1 VSEARKLGVWDGI
14 SVVVGIVV
22 GVSLFKVPAAVFGS
36 VTTAWEGLGVW
47 ALGGLLS
54 AVGALCYAELASS
67 NPESGGDYVY
77 LSKAYGR
84 PVGFLFG
91 WAQLA
96 GILTGSIGAMAFVF
110 AEYAEVFGIGIGR
123 AALAVA
129 VVVALTI
136 PNLLGV
142 DLGRRVQ
149 NTLTL
154 VKVAGIACILAA
166 GFLTSGEAEP
176 VGLEAS
182 HVDFGFAL
190 ILVLYAY
197 GGWND
202 AAFVVAELREPQRD
216 APRVLLAGT
225 LLITLLY
232 LAVNG
237 AYLAA
242 LGFGG
247 LRAVDAPAAAVMGAA
262 TGDLG
267 ERAMGAL
274 VLVSA
279 LGAVQGLLFTGSR
292 IYARLGRD
300 HALFSGLA
308 QWHPRYGTPIRALV
322 LQSAFTVVWVVAVG
336 TERGRAALDG
346 VAVAVG
352 QSPFPWDRFGG
363 GFETLVAATAPLFWA
378 FFLASGVALFVL
390 RWREPDTPRPFR
402 VPLFPLTPLVF
413 CGSCLYMLDA
423 SLSYAGGLV
432 FVGLAPVALGLLF
445 YRPAAR
451 PEA

>member
-110 AEYAEVFGIGIGR
+110 AEYAEVFGVGIGR

-142 DLGRRVQ
+142 DFGRRVQ

-154 VKVAGIACILAA
+154 VKVAD
-166 GFLTSGEAEP
+166 
-176 VGLEAS
+176 
-182 HVDFGFAL
+182 VDFGFAL